1 MEKILIIDSSRI
13 LTKLI
18 KRNIEEKLNVLCKEA
33 HTLQEAKEHIS
44 QNRFFL
50 IISGV
55 VLSDAVNGE
64 VIEYLNEQKLSTIV
78 LSGEKN
84 NQSLIGL
91 ENVVEF
97 NLKGESGEIDHLIS
111 SVFSFHRNR
120 HIEVMTVSRD
130 ESFHEQI
137 GHHCKKMYMGV
148 HIQKELDEALEFIR
162 DGNSFQVKLIFMDDS
177 YESDLLTDFIKNVKE
192 ARGKRRLYVIIKSGE
207 MEEEVLQKLFKAGLH
222 DYLDKTD
229 NYEIFSYK
237 INNTLEFIDTL
248 DSFNERNRYDYL
260 TGLYTLPYFYELCET
275 SYCLVKQEAIA
286 ASAAVIGVDN
296 LNIINKQYG
305 YITGNQIIQKVAQE
319 ILELTDESTIA
330 ARFGGDTF
338 VLLDLKANENQ
349 LQMIYEALASK
360 FASESVK
367 VGDNEIDFTVS
378 IGVYPYYGSSLEEM
392 VEMAYSLLVK
402 AKYDG
407 KNRVVIDR

>member
-1 MEKILIIDSSRI
+1 MEKILIIDSSKI

-33 HTLQEAKEHIS
+33 HTLQEAKEHIV
-44 QNRFFL
+44 QNSFFL
-50 IISGV
+50 AISGV

-64 VIEYLNEQKLSTIV
+64 VIQYLNEQHLSTIV

-84 NQSLIGL
+84 NQFLIGL

-120 HIEVMTVSRD
+120 HIEVMTVSQD
-130 ESFHEQI
+130 KAFHEQI

-148 HIQKELDEALEFIR
+148 HTQTGLKEALEFIQ
-162 DGNSFQVKLIFMDDS
+162 DEHSSNVKLIFMDYSYDDDS
-177 YESDLLTDFIKNVKE
+177 LADFIKDIKE
-192 ARGKRRLYVIIKSGE
+192 ARGKRRLYVILKPGE
-207 MEEEVLQKLFKAGLH
+207 MEENVLQRLFKAGLH

-248 DSFNERNRYDYL
+248 DSFKERHRYDYL
-260 TGLYTLPYFYELCET
+260 TGLYTLPFFYELCET
-275 SYCLVKQEAIA
+275 SYRLVKQEAIA
-286 ASAAVIGVDN
+286 VSAAVIGVDN
-296 LNIINKQYG
+296 LNIINKQHG
-305 YITGNQIIQKVAQE
+305 YIIGNRVIQKVAKE

-330 ARFGGDTF
+330 ARFGGDMF
-338 VLLDLKANENQ
+338 VLLDLNANENQ
-349 LQMIYEALASK
+349 LQIIYEALASK
-360 FASESVK
+360 FVSESVK
-367 VGDNEIDFTVS
+367 AGDQEIGFTVS
-378 IGVYPYYGSSLEEM
+378 IGVNPYYGSSLEEM
-392 VEMAYSLLVK
+392 VETAYSLLVK

-407 KNRVVIDR
+407 KNRVVVDR